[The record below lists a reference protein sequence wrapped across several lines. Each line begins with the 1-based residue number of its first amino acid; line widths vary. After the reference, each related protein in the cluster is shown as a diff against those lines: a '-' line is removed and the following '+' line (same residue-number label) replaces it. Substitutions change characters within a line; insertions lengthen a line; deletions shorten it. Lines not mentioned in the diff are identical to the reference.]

1 MSHYFFVGNDIV
13 NMVESLTLVGTKTV
27 TYKHALLCLA
37 VADSEGH
44 PDIIRQVKGT
54 DKNGYVW
61 GFDENDK
68 YYKIGGSSLGY
79 NLIYPNQVW
88 ALFLIYN
95 GGDYYYKWGQLGSDW
110 YLFYNGSN
118 ALNPTFP
125 SLTATGGIQYNVTTA
140 LDRAITLHATSG
152 EKSFATGG
160 MLGAVSAEIKNIINQ
175 LTINEGAIDPNAT
188 IGTSEAGGGKGTHER
203 TSKIINPHH
212 ASLSA
217 IDSGFIT
224 AFVPTKTQIKNL
236 ADYMWSNLFDLDTLK
251 KLFADPMDVIL
262 GLHILPVGVATDGTK
277 EIKPGGVPTGVTS
290 YYTESQYV
298 EKDFGTV
305 SLDEFWG
312 SYLDY
317 SPYTKVNIFLPYIGM
332 RTLNTDEV
340 MGHDIGVVYTIDILS
355 GSLVAQVT
363 VDGSVRYEFS
373 GNCAM
378 QIPVNGSDY
387 RSAISSAIAAAV
399 TIGAGIASAGT
410 ATPAAA
416 SAASVAE
423 SAAASGVT
431 AANIGTAVSATAN
444 AVMNSKPTI
453 ERTGSLGASAGYMGV
468 QQPYIMV
475 EYPSQS
481 LPENYIAYNGYPCNM
496 SFTLSALEGYTQCET
511 VRFASARATDGEAQE
526 VVQRLQSGVIL
537 GGTAPTK
544 PSALGAGIGVTF
556 YNNSSADLVVNKTLA
571 VVGSTLTCYFKE
583 GADIVNPTIKLAL
596 DYVNFNYC
604 YIDALDRWYYV
615 TKARSLKNNL
625 WEIELRC
632 DVLMSFS
639 ADIALAKAI
648 VARQENEWNLY
659 LDDGVYKCYQN
670 PHIYT
675 ETFSGSFDTQSFVL
689 LVAGS

>member
-1 MSHYFFVGNDIV
+1 MAVYFFVGSQIIQFVSPAFPDGNTSYMHGV
-13 NMVESLTLVGTKTV
+13 VFAGTTDANGDMQI
-27 TYKHALLCLA
+27 H
-37 VADSEGH
+37 
-44 PDIIRQVKGT
+44 RQVSGT
-54 DKNGYVW
+54 DKNGVTW
-61 GFDENDK
+61 GFDFNEKQYKVGNVGLGAFNIPNTEYGVFFRYSPADGSMAYHTMYSIQPQFYLDGVNAEGRVYPELPSWQWG
-68 YYKIGGSSLGY
+68 YYAVDFTTGLDRTLRVSRAFGNS
-79 NLIYPNQVW
+79 W
-88 ALFLIYN
+88 
-95 GGDYYYKWGQLGSDW
+95 LGSFVMDGV
-110 YLFYNGSN
+110 LKQTI
-118 ALNPTFP
+118 LN
-125 SLTATGGIQYNVTTA
+125 
-140 LDRAITLHATSG
+140 
-152 EKSFATGG
+152 
-160 MLGAVSAEIKNIINQ
+160 LGIINA
-175 LTINEGAIDPNAT
+175 TIDPNAGA
-188 IGTSEAGGGKGTHER
+188 GTSESGGGKGTHER

-340 MGHDIGVVYTIDILS
+340 MGHDIGVIYTIDILS

-410 ATPAAA
+410 AAPAAA

-481 LPENYIAYNGYPCNM
+481 LPENYIGFNGYPCNM
-496 SFTLSALEGYTQCET
+496 SFTLSELEGYTQCET

-556 YNNSSADLVVNKTLA
+556 YNNSSADLIVNKTLA